1 MPDNSQDDKPLQRRK
16 RTAKY
21 TPKKP
26 QQDYSSLPQKSIKL
40 KPDVTLPPVLKQGTN
55 KTRAAKH
62 PTTPTKKRQKESAKQ
77 PSKIVD
83 DISPQARE
91 IAIAAAAQEG
101 VALNIWLEN
110 LILQSQQVAPDS
122 SPEDR
127 DDMLRS
133 LQDIKQRLPQ
143 IENKKGFWS
152 RFWEQFM
159 EPHRRKW
166 STHDE

>member
-1 MPDNSQDDKPLQRRK
+1 MPDNPQDDKPLQRRK

-21 TPKKP
+21 PPKTP
-26 QQDYSSLPQKSIKL
+26 QQDYSSLPQKTIKL
-40 KPDVTLPPVLKQGTN
+40 KPDVTLPPVLKQGAK
-55 KTRAAKH
+55 KTRETKPPPTPAKR
-62 PTTPTKKRQKESAKQ
+62 PTKV
-77 PSKIVD
+77 VD

-110 LILQSQQVAPDS
+110 LIIQSQQVAPDS

-127 DDMLRS
+127 DDMMQS
-133 LQDIKQRLPQ
+133 LQEIKQRLQQ